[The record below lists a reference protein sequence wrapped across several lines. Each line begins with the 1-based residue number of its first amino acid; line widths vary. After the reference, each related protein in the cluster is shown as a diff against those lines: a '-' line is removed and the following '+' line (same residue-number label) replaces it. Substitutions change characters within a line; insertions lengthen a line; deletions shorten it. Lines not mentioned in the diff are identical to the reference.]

1 MISKDTVEMTIGKG
15 GRYEAHLDVDE
26 KTKFV
31 VKDITNVRFY
41 DEKLGKWIDIGYQGP
56 VSLEFKEE

>member
-31 VKDITNVRFY
+31 IKDITNVRFY

-56 VSLEFKEE
+56 VSLDFKEG

>member
-1 MISKDTVEMTIGKG
+1 MIFKNTVEMTIGKG
-15 GRYEAHLDVDE
+15 GQYEAHIDVDD

-56 VSLEFKEE
+56 VSLDFKEG